1 MKLRVLLLN
10 TEMIRSVRR
19 IRTLHSTQLVLELK
33 KYIIHIIYLLLKI
46 VNCVSEEVRKNIF
59 IVIEVVDIVY
69 SFPSY
74 GDVIKDQPVH
84 QAVLHPPDDL
94 LLAQDA
100 GGGHGDVLEG
110 QTVDISGSSLL
121 RFIRPRLK
129 SCSKSVELKCN

>member
-1 MKLRVLLLN
+1 M
-10 TEMIRSVRR
+10 
-19 IRTLHSTQLVLELK
+19 
-33 KYIIHIIYLLLKI
+33 
-46 VNCVSEEVRKNIF
+46 EEVHT
-59 IVIEVVDIVY
+59 VHSLTPD
-69 SFPSY
+69 

-121 RFIRPRLK
+121 RLIRPGLE
-129 SCSKSVELKCN
+129 SCSEAIELRCN